1 MRTLTYYVA
10 ATLDGFIAGPDGGDP
25 SGEDFMAVTPD
36 LVEFIATHYPETL
49 PGPAREAMGLTE
61 PGRVFDTVIEGRR
74 SYEIGL
80 AAGIDDSYPHLR
92 HLVVSTTLGSAP
104 AAAVEVVSG
113 DPLARV
119 RELKA
124 EDGLGIWLVGGG
136 RLAQR
141 VPDHRG
147 GCHSPLAQHRGQGK
161 AAPVAKGV
169 ELQHQ
174 HILGR
179 RGGLLVEGGQRAG
192 REDRHDRAGHRPGL

>member
-92 HLVVSTTLGSAP
+92 HLVVSTTLATAP
-104 AAAVEVVSG
+104 ATAVEVVSG

-136 RLAQR
+136 RLAHTLLPEIDR
-141 VPDHRG
+141 LVIKLNPSVIGSGVPLFD
-147 GCHSPLAQHRGQGK
+147 GCFAPTLFETVDVVGLAS
-161 AAPVAKGV
+161 GV
-169 ELQHQ
+169 QVITCE
-174 HILGR
+174 R
-179 RGGLLVEGGQRAG
+179 RA
-192 REDRHDRAGHRPGL
+192 